1 MKIVQQ
7 YRDVEPELPE
17 GEGIRIH
24 WVVDKPDGAPNF
36 AMRLIE
42 VDPGCSTPY
51 HTHAHEHEV
60 FIVAGEA
67 MVSSK
72 NGATPIRAGSAVFV
86 QPNEEHN
93 FENTGNDV
101 LKFICVV
108 PHYR

>member
-51 HTHAHEHEV
+51 HTHAHS
-60 FIVAGEA
+60 FIRGCR
-67 MVSSK
+67 S
-72 NGATPIRAGSAVFV
+72 GRASV
-86 QPNEEHN
+86 
-93 FENTGNDV
+93 
-101 LKFICVV
+101 K
-108 PHYR
+108 